1 MKIPINL
8 ASQPFRRDRALLVG
22 SAAVSVALVLTLGL
36 LAYLASI
43 DSAQIADLR
52 KSLARTN
59 QQLRSVAAQQASLDA
74 VLRKPENTVVMERS
88 QFINNLLVYKG
99 VSWSQ
104 LFTDLEKV
112 VPYSVKVL
120 ALHPSVTADSKVVLD
135 MTVASESQEAM
146 IKLLQALENS
156 PLFGEVNQRQSRPPT
171 QSEPLYQL
179 RFTVNYAQ
187 KL

>member
-8 ASQPFRRDRALLVG
+8 ASQPFRRDRALFVG

-99 VSWSQ
+99 VSW
-104 LFTDLEKV
+104 
-112 VPYSVKVL
+112 
-120 ALHPSVTADSKVVLD
+120 
-135 MTVASESQEAM
+135 
-146 IKLLQALENS
+146 
-156 PLFGEVNQRQSRPPT
+156 
-171 QSEPLYQL
+171 
-179 RFTVNYAQ
+179 
-187 KL
+187 